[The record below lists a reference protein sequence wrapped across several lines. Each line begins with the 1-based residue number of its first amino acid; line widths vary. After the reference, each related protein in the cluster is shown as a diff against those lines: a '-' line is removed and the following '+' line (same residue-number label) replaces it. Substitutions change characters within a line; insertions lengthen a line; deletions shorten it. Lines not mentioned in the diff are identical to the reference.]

1 MKKIFFL
8 LFTFVIVNAQSQ
20 TTVSNTDKDLLV
32 QKCLTFQPLIDKIP
46 AQIQGMMTDYYILGN
61 SNELNLSQNFIVNG
75 KSITFLSKAE
85 LSPTKPFFIFF
96 TLNIDSDTA
105 FVRYYF
111 TYIQNGIKTTI
122 PVTINF
128 IKTNSVWQVL
138 QHTI

>member
-1 MKKIFFL
+1 MKKILFL
-8 LFTFVIVNAQSQ
+8 LLTFVIANVQSQ
-20 TTVSNTDKDLLV
+20 TPLSNTDKDLLV

>member
-8 LFTFVIVNAQSQ
+8 LLTFVIANVQSQ

-46 AQIQGMMTDYYILGN
+46 AEVQGMMTDYYILGN

-96 TLNIDSDTA
+96 TLNIDSDIA

-111 TYIQNGIKTTI
+111 TYNQNGVNTTI